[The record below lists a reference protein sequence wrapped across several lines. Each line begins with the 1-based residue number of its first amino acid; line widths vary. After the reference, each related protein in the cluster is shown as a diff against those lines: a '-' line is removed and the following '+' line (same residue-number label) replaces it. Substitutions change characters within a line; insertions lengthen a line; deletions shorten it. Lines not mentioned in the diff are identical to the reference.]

1 MRDFQ
6 ITTDTNSD
14 LPKEYVIEKGL
25 LQVPQYTLLQG
36 VTYEGAEGIDPA
48 DFYNKM
54 KAGEEP
60 QSQAINP
67 AVTEEKFRE
76 ALDAGKDVLYI
87 SFASTLSG
95 SYNTAAMTAQNL
107 SEEYPDAKIITVDTL
122 AASVAEGLLVMKAV
136 ELKEEGKSIE
146 EVSEWLEDNKLHVA
160 MTLTVDDLH
169 HLQRGGRISKT
180 TAIVGSII
188 NIKPLLK
195 VTAEGKLEA
204 AGSVRGRKK
213 SIATLVSQMESNMT
227 EEWKPLNTTIAIAH
241 ANCPDEA
248 ASLAQTIKDKFGI
261 KNVVIND
268 INPSIGVHS
277 GPGAILIAYFGKER

>member
-6 ITTDTNSD
+6 IITDTNSD
-14 LPKEYVIEKGL
+14 LPKEYVTEKGL

-107 SEEYPDAKIITVDTL
+107 SEEYPDAKIITIDTL

-146 EVSEWLEDNKLHVA
+146 EVSEWLENNKLHVA

-180 TAIVGSII
+180 TAIVGSIL
-188 NIKPLLK
+188 NIKPVMRMDNEGHLDAVKK
-195 VTAEGKLEA
+195 VI
-204 AGSVRGRKK
+204 SRKK
-213 SIATLVSQMESNMT
+213 SIKTLCDDFVKTHSKSCTVCYISHADCLTDAQLLATEIENET
-227 EEWKPLNTTIAIAH
+227 
-241 ANCPDEA
+241 
-248 ASLAQTIKDKFGI
+248 GI
-261 KNVVIND
+261 KPVITD
-268 INPSIGVHS
+268 LGPIIGCHS
-277 GPGAILIAYFGKER
+277 GPGTLSLYYLADRR

>member
-1 MRDFQ
+1 M
-6 ITTDTNSD
+6 S
-14 LPKEYVIEKGL
+14 LGLSSVILSLRRGRFFLFCGVQCLGGLGAAILQLELGENVRQQLVRGRLGRGFRFGL
-25 LQVPQYTLLQG
+25 LFFL
-36 VTYEGAEGIDPA
+36 
-48 DFYNKM
+48 
-54 KAGEEP
+54 
-60 QSQAINP
+60 
-67 AVTEEKFRE
+67 
-76 ALDAGKDVLYI
+76 
-87 SFASTLSG
+87 
-95 SYNTAAMTAQNL
+95 
-107 SEEYPDAKIITVDTL
+107 
-122 AASVAEGLLVMKAV
+122 AV
-136 ELKEEGKSIE
+136 E
-146 EVSEWLEDNKLHVA
+146 A
-160 MTLTVDDLH
+160 VDDLH

-277 GPGAILIAYFGKER
+277 GPGAIPVSYTHLTLPTNSRV

>member
-1 MRDFQ
+1 MRDYQ
-6 ITTDTNSD
+6 IITDTNSD
-14 LPKEYVIEKGL
+14 LPKAYVLEKKL
-25 LQVPQYTLLQG
+25 LQVPQYTLLEG

-54 KAGEEP
+54 KAGVEP

-122 AASVAEGLLVMKAV
+122 AASLAEGLLVMKAV
-136 ELKEEGKSIE
+136 ELQEQGKTIE
-146 EVSEWLEDNKLHVA
+146 ETAQWLEDNKLHVVI
-160 MTLTVDDLH
+160 TLTVDDLH
-169 HLQRGGRISKT
+169 HLQRGGRVSKT

-195 VTAEGKLEA
+195 VSAEGKLEP
-204 AGSVRGRKK
+204 AGSIRGRKK
-213 SIATLVSQMESNMT
+213 SLATLISQMESKMT
-227 EEWKPLNTTIAIAH
+227 DEWKPLNTTVAIAH
-241 ANCPDEA
+241 GNCPDEA
-248 ASLAQTIKDKFGI
+248 KALADTIKEKFGI
-261 KNVVIND
+261 ENIIIND
-268 INPSIGVHS
+268 INPSIGVHA
-277 GPGAILIAYFGKER
+277 GPGAILITYFGDER

>member
-6 ITTDTNSD
+6 IITDTNSD

-54 KAGEEP
+54 KDGEEP

-87 SFASTLSG
+87 SFAS
-95 SYNTAAMTAQNL
+95 
-107 SEEYPDAKIITVDTL
+107 
-122 AASVAEGLLVMKAV
+122 GLLVMKAV
-136 ELKEEGKSIE
+136 EFKEEGKSIE

-169 HLQRGGRISKT
+169 HLQRG
-180 TAIVGSII
+180 
-188 NIKPLLK
+188 
-195 VTAEGKLEA
+195 
-204 AGSVRGRKK
+204 
-213 SIATLVSQMESNMT
+213 
-227 EEWKPLNTTIAIAH
+227 
-241 ANCPDEA
+241 
-248 ASLAQTIKDKFGI
+248 
-261 KNVVIND
+261 
-268 INPSIGVHS
+268 
-277 GPGAILIAYFGKER
+277 

>member
-1 MRDFQ
+1 M
-6 ITTDTNSD
+6 
-14 LPKEYVIEKGL
+14 
-25 LQVPQYTLLQG
+25 
-36 VTYEGAEGIDPA
+36 
-48 DFYNKM
+48 
-54 KAGEEP
+54 
-60 QSQAINP
+60 
-67 AVTEEKFRE
+67 
-76 ALDAGKDVLYI
+76 
-87 SFASTLSG
+87 
-95 SYNTAAMTAQNL
+95 
-107 SEEYPDAKIITVDTL
+107 
-122 AASVAEGLLVMKAV
+122 
-136 ELKEEGKSIE
+136 
-146 EVSEWLEDNKLHVA
+146 
-160 MTLTVDDLH
+160 
-169 HLQRGGRISKT
+169 
-180 TAIVGSII
+180 GSII

-248 ASLAQTIKDKFGI
+248 ASLAQTIKEKFGI